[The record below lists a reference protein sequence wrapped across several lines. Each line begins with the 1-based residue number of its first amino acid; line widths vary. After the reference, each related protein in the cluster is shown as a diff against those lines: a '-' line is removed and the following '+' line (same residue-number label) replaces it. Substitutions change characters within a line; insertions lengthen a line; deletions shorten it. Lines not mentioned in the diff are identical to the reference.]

1 MTNNELKLLQSA
13 MDHSKSYLEFGSGNS
28 TYMAVATDNIKKITV
43 VESDVTFWET
53 HLMSTPAI
61 YEAVEKGRLHPYLVN
76 IGVTG
81 KWGYPMN
88 DNNRDYWPA
97 YHSCVFQSNH
107 SYDTVLVDGR
117 FRISCILHACH
128 FTGST
133 STFNTLW
140 RQIGENLGHYKSYP
154 KIVGETGGKNFIFA
168 HPSAPASR

>member
-81 KWGYPMN
+81 KWGY
-88 DNNRDYWPA
+88 
-97 YHSCVFQSNH
+97 

-117 FRISCILHACH
+117 FRISCILHACLYCPQDTKILIH
-128 FTGST
+128 DFFNRPNYYVVLPFLKLEERADTLGLFSIKQDT
-133 STFNTLW
+133 SLKHLAKEYISIYEYLPGF
-140 RQIGENLGHYKSYP
+140 
-154 KIVGETGGKNFIFA
+154 
-168 HPSAPASR
+168 

>member
-53 HLMSTPAI
+53 HLMSTPAL
-61 YEAVEKGRLHPYLVN
+61 YEAGEKGRLHPYLVN

-97 YHSCVFQSNH
+97 YHSCVFSLIIRMIRFWWMGG
-107 SYDTVLVDGR
+107 SEFPVFYMLVYIVLK
-117 FRISCILHACH
+117 
-128 FTGST
+128 
-133 STFNTLW
+133 TL
-140 RQIGENLGHYKSYP
+140 KSLY
-154 KIVGETGGKNFIFA
+154 TIF
-168 HPSAPASR
+168 SIDLIIM

>member
-81 KWGYPMN
+81 KWGYPMVAAALMLKPLLSP
-88 DNNRDYWPA
+88 DPC
-97 YHSCVFQSNH
+97 SFLSF
-107 SYDTVLVDGR
+107 
-117 FRISCILHACH
+117 FRPDA
-128 FTGST
+128 T
-133 STFNTLW
+133 
-140 RQIGENLGHYKSYP
+140 
-154 KIVGETGGKNFIFA
+154 
-168 HPSAPASR
+168 

>member
-1 MTNNELKLLQSA
+1 
-13 MDHSKSYLEFGSGNS
+13 
-28 TYMAVATDNIKKITV
+28 MAVATDNIKKITV

-107 SYDTVLVDGR
+107 SYDTVWWMGGSEFPVFYMLVY
-117 FRISCILHACH
+117 IVLK
-128 FTGST
+128 
-133 STFNTLW
+133 TL
-140 RQIGENLGHYKSYP
+140 KSLY
-154 KIVGETGGKNFIFA
+154 TIF
-168 HPSAPASR
+168 SIDLIIM